1 MKGWQYILTGMGI
14 AIAVLIGFLIGQKH
28 PQKLPVEP
36 IKEKADTTSITYT
49 KTFTKPV
56 FVEKTKL
63 IHIRVPVPVPV
74 TDTLWKHD
82 TLYVY
87 LEREQIQWQDSL
99 CRVYA
104 SGINPQV
111 DSVTHFVQETIIT
124 REISV
129 PVKVKSRWGL
139 GIQVGYGAGVNGK
152 QVYMTPYVGVGISY
166 NILSW

>member
-1 MKGWQYILTGMGI
+1 MKGWQYILTGVGI
-14 AIAVLIGFLIGQKH
+14 AVAVLIGFLIGQKH
-28 PQKLPVEP
+28 PQKSPVEP
-36 IKEKADTTSITYT
+36 IKEKVDTLLIFDTITL
-49 KTFTKPV
+49 TKPV
-56 FVEKTKL
+56 FVEKIQL
-63 IHIRVPVPVPV
+63 DSVYMPV

-139 GIQVGYGAGVNGK
+139 GIQVGYGAGINGK
-152 QVYMTPYVGVGISY
+152 QVYLTPYVGLGISY

>member
-1 MKGWQYILTGMGI
+1 MKGWQYILAGVGI
-14 AIAVLIGFLIGQKH
+14 AVAVLIGFLIGQQH
-28 PQKLPVEP
+28 PQKSPVEP
-36 IKEKADTTSITYT
+36 IKEKVDTLLIFDTITL
-49 KTFTKPV
+49 TKPV
-56 FVEKTKL
+56 FVEKIKL
-63 IHIRVPVPVPV
+63 DSVYMPV

-111 DSVTHFVQETIIT
+111 DSVTHFVQETIVN

-152 QVYMTPYVGVGISY
+152 QVYLTPYVGVGISY

>member
-1 MKGWQYILTGMGI
+1 MKGWQYILTGVGI
-14 AIAVLIGFLIGQKH
+14 AVAVLIGFLIGHKH
-28 PQKLPVEP
+28 PQKYPVEP
-36 IKEKADTTSITYT
+36 IKEKVDTLLIFDTITL
-49 KTFTKPV
+49 TKPV
-56 FVEKTKL
+56 FVEKIKL
-63 IHIRVPVPVPV
+63 DSVLIPV
-74 TDTLWKHD
+74 TDTLWLHD

-104 SGINPQV
+104 SGVNPQV
-111 DSVTHFVQETIIT
+111 DSVTHFVRETIVN

-139 GIQVGYGAGVNGK
+139 GIQVGYGAGINGK
-152 QVYMTPYVGVGISY
+152 QVYLTPYVGVGISY

>member
-1 MKGWQYILTGMGI
+1 MKGWQYILTGVGI
-14 AIAVLIGFLIGQKH
+14 AVAVLIGFLIGQQH
-28 PQKLPVEP
+28 PQKSPVEP
-36 IKEKADTTSITYT
+36 IKEKVDTLLIFDTITL
-49 KTFTKPV
+49 TKPI
-56 FVEKTKL
+56 FVEKIQL
-63 IHIRVPVPVPV
+63 DSVYMPV

-82 TLYVY
+82 TLFVY

-129 PVKVKSRWGL
+129 PIKVKSRWGL
-139 GIQVGYGAGVNGK
+139 GIQVGYGAGINGK
-152 QVYMTPYVGVGISY
+152 QVYLTPYVGVGISY

>member
-1 MKGWQYILTGMGI
+1 MKGWQYILTGVGI
-14 AIAVLIGFLIGQKH
+14 AVAVLIGVLIGQKH
-28 PQKLPVEP
+28 PQKSPVEP
-36 IKEKADTTSITYT
+36 IKEKVDTLLIFDTITL
-49 KTFTKPV
+49 TKPV
-56 FVEKTKL
+56 FVEKIQL
-63 IHIRVPVPVPV
+63 DSVYMPV

-87 LEREQIQWQDSL
+87 LVREQIQWQDSL

-124 REISV
+124 REIPV

-152 QVYMTPYVGVGISY
+152 QVYLTPYVGVGISY

>member
-1 MKGWQYILTGMGI
+1 MKGWQYILTGVGI
-14 AIAVLIGFLIGQKH
+14 AVAVLIGVLIGQKH
-28 PQKLPVEP
+28 PQKSPVEP
-36 IKEKADTTSITYT
+36 IKEKVDTLLIFDTITL
-49 KTFTKPV
+49 TKPV
-56 FVEKTKL
+56 FVEKIKL
-63 IHIRVPVPVPV
+63 DSVLIPV

-139 GIQVGYGAGVNGK
+139 GIQVGYGAGINGK

>member
-1 MKGWQYILTGMGI
+1 MKGWQYILTGVGI
-14 AIAVLIGFLIGQKH
+14 AVAVLIGFLIGQQH
-28 PQKLPVEP
+28 PQKSPVEP
-36 IKEKADTTSITYT
+36 IKEKVDTLLIFDTITL
-49 KTFTKPV
+49 TKPI
-56 FVEKTKL
+56 FVEKIQL
-63 IHIRVPVPVPV
+63 DSVYMPV

-82 TLYVY
+82 TLFVY

-152 QVYMTPYVGVGISY
+152 QVYLTPYVGAGISY

>member
-1 MKGWQYILTGMGI
+1 MKGWQYILTGVGI
-14 AIAVLIGFLIGQKH
+14 AVAVLIGFLIGHKH
-28 PQKLPVEP
+28 PQKSPVEP
-36 IKEKADTTSITYT
+36 IKAKVDTLLIFDTITL
-49 KTFTKPV
+49 TKPV
-56 FVEKTKL
+56 FVEKIKL
-63 IHIRVPVPVPV
+63 DSVLIPV
-74 TDTLWKHD
+74 TDTLWLHD

-104 SGINPQV
+104 SGVNPQV
-111 DSVTHFVQETIIT
+111 DSVTHFVRETIVN

-152 QVYMTPYVGVGISY
+152 QVYLTPYVGVGISY

>member
-1 MKGWQYILTGMGI
+1 MKGWQYILTGVGI
-14 AIAVLIGFLIGQKH
+14 AVAVLIGFLIGQKH
-28 PQKLPVEP
+28 PQKSPVEP
-36 IKEKADTTSITYT
+36 IKEKVDTLLIFDTITL
-49 KTFTKPV
+49 TKPV
-56 FVEKTKL
+56 FVEKIQL
-63 IHIRVPVPVPV
+63 DSVYMPV

-82 TLYVY
+82 TLFVY

-139 GIQVGYGAGVNGK
+139 GIQVGYGAGINGK

>member
-1 MKGWQYILTGMGI
+1 MKGWQYILTGVGI
-14 AIAVLIGFLIGQKH
+14 AVAVLIGFLIGHKH
-28 PQKLPVEP
+28 PQKLPVEQ
-36 IKEKADTTSITYT
+36 IKDKVETLLIFDTITL
-49 KTFTKPV
+49 TKPV
-56 FVEKTKL
+56 FVEKIQL
-63 IHIRVPVPVPV
+63 DSVYMPV

-104 SGINPQV
+104 SGVNPQV
-111 DSVTHFVQETIIT
+111 DSVTHFVRETIVN

-129 PVKVKSRWGL
+129 PVNVKSRWGL
-139 GIQVGYGAGVNGK
+139 GIQLGYGAGINGK
-152 QVYMTPYVGVGISY
+152 QVYLTPYVGVGISY

>member
-1 MKGWQYILTGMGI
+1 MKGWQYILTGVGI
-14 AIAVLIGFLIGQKH
+14 AVAVLIGFLIGQKH
-28 PQKLPVEP
+28 PQKSPVEP
-36 IKEKADTTSITYT
+36 IKEKVDTLLIFDTITL
-49 KTFTKPV
+49 TKPV
-56 FVEKTKL
+56 FVEKIQL
-63 IHIRVPVPVPV
+63 DSVYMPV

-111 DSVTHFVQETIIT
+111 DSVTHFVQETIVT

-152 QVYMTPYVGVGISY
+152 QVYLTPYVGVGISY

>member
-1 MKGWQYILTGMGI
+1 MKGWQHILAGVGI
-14 AIAVLIGFLIGQKH
+14 AVAVLIGFLIGQQH
-28 PQKLPVEP
+28 PQKSPVEP
-36 IKEKADTTSITYT
+36 IKEKVDTLLIFDTITL
-49 KTFTKPV
+49 TKPV
-56 FVEKTKL
+56 FVEKIQL
-63 IHIRVPVPVPV
+63 DSVYMPV

-111 DSVTHFVQETIIT
+111 DSVTHFVQETIVN

-152 QVYMTPYVGVGISY
+152 QVYLTPYVGVGISY

>member
-1 MKGWQYILTGMGI
+1 MKGWQYILTGVGI
-14 AIAVLIGFLIGQKH
+14 AVAVLIGFLIGQKH
-28 PQKLPVEP
+28 PQKSPVEP
-36 IKEKADTTSITYT
+36 IKEKVDTLLIFDTITL
-49 KTFTKPV
+49 TKPV
-56 FVEKTKL
+56 FVEKIQL
-63 IHIRVPVPVPV
+63 DSIYMPV

-111 DSVTHFVQETIIT
+111 DSVTHFVQETIVT

-139 GIQVGYGAGVNGK
+139 GIQVGYGAGINGK
-152 QVYMTPYVGVGISY
+152 QVYLTPYVGVGISY

>member
-1 MKGWQYILTGMGI
+1 MRGWQYILTGVGI
-14 AIAVLIGFLIGQKH
+14 AVAVLIGFLIGQKH

-36 IKEKADTTSITYT
+36 IKEKVDTLLIFDTITR
-49 KTFTKPV
+49 TKPV
-56 FVEKTKL
+56 FVEKIQL
-63 IHIRVPVPVPV
+63 DSVYMPV

-111 DSVTHFVQETIIT
+111 DSVTHFVQETIVN

-152 QVYMTPYVGVGISY
+152 QVYLTPYVGVGISY

>member
-1 MKGWQYILTGMGI
+1 MKGWQYILSGVGI
-14 AIAVLIGFLIGQKH
+14 AVAVLIGFLIGQQH
-28 PQKLPVEP
+28 PQKSPVEP
-36 IKEKADTTSITYT
+36 IKEKVDTLLIFDTITL
-49 KTFTKPV
+49 TKPV
-56 FVEKTKL
+56 FVEKIQL
-63 IHIRVPVPVPV
+63 DSVYMPV
-74 TDTLWKHD
+74 TDTLWMHD

-139 GIQVGYGAGVNGK
+139 GIQVGYGAGINGK

>member
-1 MKGWQYILTGMGI
+1 MKGWQYILTGVGI
-14 AIAVLIGFLIGQKH
+14 AVAVLIGFLIGQKH

-36 IKEKADTTSITYT
+36 IKEKVDTLLIFDTITR
-49 KTFTKPV
+49 TKPV
-56 FVEKTKL
+56 FVEKIQL
-63 IHIRVPVPVPV
+63 DSVYMPV

-139 GIQVGYGAGVNGK
+139 GIQVGYGAGINGK
-152 QVYMTPYVGVGISY
+152 QVYLTPYVGVGISY

>member
-1 MKGWQYILTGMGI
+1 MKGWQYILTGVGI
-14 AIAVLIGFLIGQKH
+14 TVAVLIGFLIGQQH
-28 PQKLPVEP
+28 PQKSPVEP
-36 IKEKADTTSITYT
+36 IKEKVDTLLIFDTITL
-49 KTFTKPV
+49 TKPV
-56 FVEKTKL
+56 FVEKIQL
-63 IHIRVPVPVPV
+63 DSVYMPV

-82 TLYVY
+82 TLFVY

-111 DSVTHFVQETIIT
+111 DSVTHFVQETIVN

-139 GIQVGYGAGVNGK
+139 GIQVGYGAGINGK
-152 QVYMTPYVGVGISY
+152 QVYLTPYVGVGISY

>member
-1 MKGWQYILTGMGI
+1 MKGWQYILTGVGI
-14 AIAVLIGFLIGQKH
+14 AVAVLIGFLIGQQH
-28 PQKLPVEP
+28 PQKSPVEP
-36 IKEKADTTSITYT
+36 IKEKVDTLLIFDTITL
-49 KTFTKPV
+49 TKPI
-56 FVEKTKL
+56 FVEKIQL
-63 IHIRVPVPVPV
+63 DSVYMPV

-82 TLYVY
+82 TLFVY

-111 DSVTHFVQETIIT
+111 DSVTHFVQETIVN

-152 QVYMTPYVGVGISY
+152 QVYLTPYVGVGISY

>member
-1 MKGWQYILTGMGI
+1 MKGWQYILAGVGI
-14 AIAVLIGFLIGQKH
+14 AVAVLIGFLIGQKH
-28 PQKLPVEP
+28 PQKSPVEP
-36 IKEKADTTSITYT
+36 IKEKVDTLLIFDTITL
-49 KTFTKPV
+49 TKPV
-56 FVEKTKL
+56 FVEKIQL
-63 IHIRVPVPVPV
+63 DSVYMPV

-111 DSVTHFVQETIIT
+111 DSVTHFVQETIIN

-139 GIQVGYGAGVNGK
+139 GINVGYGAGVNGK
-152 QVYMTPYVGVGISY
+152 QVYLTPYVGVGISY

>member
-1 MKGWQYILTGMGI
+1 MKGWQYILAGVGI
-14 AIAVLIGFLIGQKH
+14 AVAVLIGFLIGQQH
-28 PQKLPVEP
+28 PQKSPVEP
-36 IKEKADTTSITYT
+36 IKEKVDTLLIFDTITL
-49 KTFTKPV
+49 TKPV
-56 FVEKTKL
+56 FVEKIQL
-63 IHIRVPVPVPV
+63 DSVYMPV

-111 DSVTHFVQETIIT
+111 DSVTHFVQETIIN

-152 QVYMTPYVGVGISY
+152 QVYLTPYVGVGISY

>member
-1 MKGWQYILTGMGI
+1 MKGWQYILTGVGI
-14 AIAVLIGFLIGQKH
+14 AVAVLIGFLIGQQH
-28 PQKLPVEP
+28 PQKSPVEP
-36 IKEKADTTSITYT
+36 ITEKVDTLLIFDTITL
-49 KTFTKPV
+49 TKPV
-56 FVEKTKL
+56 FMEKIQL
-63 IHIRVPVPVPV
+63 DSVYMPV

-139 GIQVGYGAGVNGK
+139 GIQVGYGAGINGK
-152 QVYMTPYVGVGISY
+152 QVYLTPYVGVGISY

>member
-1 MKGWQYILTGMGI
+1 MKGWQYILTGVGI
-14 AIAVLIGFLIGQKH
+14 AVAVLIGFLIGQKH
-28 PQKLPVEP
+28 PQKSPVEP
-36 IKEKADTTSITYT
+36 IKEKVDTLLIFDTITL
-49 KTFTKPV
+49 TKPV
-56 FVEKTKL
+56 FVEKVQL
-63 IHIRVPVPVPV
+63 DSVYMPV

-152 QVYMTPYVGVGISY
+152 QVYLTPYVGVGISY

>member
-1 MKGWQYILTGMGI
+1 MKGWQYILTGVGI
-14 AIAVLIGFLIGQKH
+14 AAAVLIGFLIGQKH

-36 IKEKADTTSITYT
+36 IKEKVDTLLIFDTITL
-49 KTFTKPV
+49 TKPV
-56 FVEKTKL
+56 FVEKIQL
-63 IHIRVPVPVPV
+63 DSVYMPV

-111 DSVTHFVQETIIT
+111 DSVTHFVQETIVT

-129 PVKVKSRWGL
+129 PVKVKARWGL
-139 GIQVGYGAGVNGK
+139 GIQVGYGAGINGK
-152 QVYMTPYVGVGISY
+152 QVYLTPYVGVGISY

>member
-1 MKGWQYILTGMGI
+1 M
-14 AIAVLIGFLIGQKH
+14 
-28 PQKLPVEP
+28 EP
-36 IKEKADTTSITYT
+36 IKEEVDTLLIFDTITL
-49 KTFTKPV
+49 TKPIC
-56 FVEKTKL
+56 VEKIQL
-63 IHIRVPVPVPV
+63 DSVYMPV

-87 LEREQIQWQDSL
+87 REREQIEWQDSL

-139 GIQVGYGAGVNGK
+139 GIQVGYGAGINGK

>member
-1 MKGWQYILTGMGI
+1 MKGWQYILSGVGI
-14 AIAVLIGFLIGQKH
+14 AVAVLIGVLIGQKH
-28 PQKLPVEP
+28 PQKSPVEP
-36 IKEKADTTSITYT
+36 IKEKVDTLLIFDTITL
-49 KTFTKPV
+49 TKPV
-56 FVEKTKL
+56 FVEKIQL
-63 IHIRVPVPVPV
+63 DSVYMPV

-124 REISV
+124 REISI

-139 GIQVGYGAGVNGK
+139 GIQVGYGAGINGK

>member
-1 MKGWQYILTGMGI
+1 MKGWQYILTGVGI
-14 AIAVLIGFLIGQKH
+14 AVAVLIGFLIGQKH
-28 PQKLPVEP
+28 PQKSPVEP
-36 IKEKADTTSITYT
+36 IKEKVDTLLIFDTITL
-49 KTFTKPV
+49 TKPV
-56 FVEKTKL
+56 FVEKIQL
-63 IHIRVPVPVPV
+63 DSVYMPV

-111 DSVTHFVQETIIT
+111 DSVTHFVQETIVT

>member
-1 MKGWQYILTGMGI
+1 MKGWQYILTGVGI
-14 AIAVLIGFLIGQKH
+14 AVAVLIGFLIGQQH
-28 PQKLPVEP
+28 PQKSPVEP
-36 IKEKADTTSITYT
+36 IKEKVDTLLIFDTITL
-49 KTFTKPV
+49 TKPV
-56 FVEKTKL
+56 FVEKVQL
-63 IHIRVPVPVPV
+63 DSVYMPV

-152 QVYMTPYVGVGISY
+152 QVYLTPYVGVGISY

>member
-1 MKGWQYILTGMGI
+1 MKGWQYILAGVGI
-14 AIAVLIGFLIGQKH
+14 AVAVLIGFLIGQQH
-28 PQKLPVEP
+28 PQKSPVEP
-36 IKEKADTTSITYT
+36 IKEKVDTLLIFDTITL
-49 KTFTKPV
+49 TKPV
-56 FVEKTKL
+56 FVEKIQL
-63 IHIRVPVPVPV
+63 DSVYMPV

-82 TLYVY
+82 TLFVY

-139 GIQVGYGAGVNGK
+139 GIQVGYGAGINGK
-152 QVYMTPYVGVGISY
+152 QVYLTPYVGVGISY

>member
-1 MKGWQYILTGMGI
+1 MKGWQYILTGVGI
-14 AIAVLIGFLIGQKH
+14 AVAVLIGFLIGQKH
-28 PQKLPVEP
+28 PQKLPVKP
-36 IKEKADTTSITYT
+36 IKEKVDTLLIFDTITL
-49 KTFTKPV
+49 TKPV
-56 FVEKTKL
+56 FVEKIQL
-63 IHIRVPVPVPV
+63 DSVYMPV

-104 SGINPQV
+104 SGINPQI

-152 QVYMTPYVGVGISY
+152 QVYLTPYVGVGISY

>member
-1 MKGWQYILTGMGI
+1 M
-14 AIAVLIGFLIGQKH
+14 
-28 PQKLPVEP
+28 
-36 IKEKADTTSITYT
+36 
-49 KTFTKPV
+49 
-56 FVEKTKL
+56 
-63 IHIRVPVPVPV
+63 PV

-152 QVYMTPYVGVGISY
+152 QVCLTPYVGVGISY

>member
-1 MKGWQYILTGMGI
+1 MKGWQYILTGVGI
-14 AIAVLIGFLIGQKH
+14 VVAVLIGFLIGQQH
-28 PQKLPVEP
+28 PQKSLVEP
-36 IKEKADTTSITYT
+36 IKEKVDTLLIFDTITL
-49 KTFTKPV
+49 TKPV
-56 FVEKTKL
+56 FVEKIQL
-63 IHIRVPVPVPV
+63 DSVYMPV

-111 DSVTHFVQETIIT
+111 DSVTHFVQETIVN

-152 QVYMTPYVGVGISY
+152 QVYLTPYVGVGISY

>member
-1 MKGWQYILTGMGI
+1 MKGWQYILTGVGI
-14 AIAVLIGFLIGQKH
+14 AVAVLIGFLIGQQH
-28 PQKLPVEP
+28 PQKSPVEP
-36 IKEKADTTSITYT
+36 IKEKVDTLLIFDTITL
-49 KTFTKPV
+49 TKPV
-56 FVEKTKL
+56 FVEKIQL
-63 IHIRVPVPVPV
+63 DSVYMPV

-82 TLYVY
+82 TLFVY

-152 QVYMTPYVGVGISY
+152 QVYLTPYVGVGISY

>member
-1 MKGWQYILTGMGI
+1 MKGWQHILTGVGI
-14 AIAVLIGFLIGQKH
+14 AVAVLIGFLIGQKH
-28 PQKLPVEP
+28 PQKSPVEP
-36 IKEKADTTSITYT
+36 IKEKVDTLLIFDTITL
-49 KTFTKPV
+49 TKPV
-56 FVEKTKL
+56 FVEKIQL
-63 IHIRVPVPVPV
+63 DSVYMPV

-124 REISV
+124 REIPV

-139 GIQVGYGAGVNGK
+139 GIQVGYGAGINGK
-152 QVYMTPYVGVGISY
+152 QVYLTPYVGVGISY

>member
-14 AIAVLIGFLIGQKH
+14 AVAVLIGFLIGQQY
-28 PQKLPVEP
+28 PQKSPAEP
-36 IKEKADTTSITYT
+36 IKEKVDTLLIFDTITL
-49 KTFTKPV
+49 TKPV
-56 FVEKTKL
+56 FVEKIKL
-63 IHIRVPVPVPV
+63 DSVYMPV
-74 TDTLWKHD
+74 TDTLWKQD

-129 PVKVKSRWGL
+129 PVKVQSRWGL

-152 QVYMTPYVGVGISY
+152 QVYLTPYVGVGISY

>member
-1 MKGWQYILTGMGI
+1 MKGWQYILTGVGI
-14 AIAVLIGFLIGQKH
+14 VVAVLIGFLIGQQH
-28 PQKLPVEP
+28 PQKSPVEP
-36 IKEKADTTSITYT
+36 IKEKVDTLLIFDTITL
-49 KTFTKPV
+49 TKPV
-56 FVEKTKL
+56 FVEKIQL
-63 IHIRVPVPVPV
+63 DSVYMPV

-82 TLYVY
+82 TLFVY

-152 QVYMTPYVGVGISY
+152 QVYLTPYVGVGISY

>member
-1 MKGWQYILTGMGI
+1 MKGWQYILTGVGI
-14 AIAVLIGFLIGQKH
+14 AVAALIGFLIGQQH
-28 PQKLPVEP
+28 PQKSPVEP
-36 IKEKADTTSITYT
+36 IKEKVDTLLIFDTITL
-49 KTFTKPV
+49 TKPV
-56 FVEKTKL
+56 FVEKIQL
-63 IHIRVPVPVPV
+63 DSVYMPA

-152 QVYMTPYVGVGISY
+152 QVYLTPYVGVGISY

>member
-1 MKGWQYILTGMGI
+1 MKGWQYILTGVGI
-14 AIAVLIGFLIGQKH
+14 AVAVLIGFLIGQKY
-28 PQKLPVEP
+28 PQKSPVEP
-36 IKEKADTTSITYT
+36 IKEKVDTLLIFDTITL
-49 KTFTKPV
+49 TKPV
-56 FVEKTKL
+56 FVEKIQL
-63 IHIRVPVPVPV
+63 DSVYMPV

-111 DSVTHFVQETIIT
+111 DSVTHFVQETIVT
-124 REISV
+124 REIPV
-129 PVKVKSRWGL
+129 PVKVKSRWGV

-152 QVYMTPYVGVGISY
+152 QVYLTPYVGVGISY

>member
-1 MKGWQYILTGMGI
+1 MKGWQYILTGVGI
-14 AIAVLIGFLIGQKH
+14 AVAVLIGFLIWQKH
-28 PQKLPVEP
+28 PQKSPVEP
-36 IKEKADTTSITYT
+36 IKEKVDTLLIFDTITL
-49 KTFTKPV
+49 TKPV
-56 FVEKTKL
+56 FVEKIQL
-63 IHIRVPVPVPV
+63 DSVYMPV

-111 DSVTHFVQETIIT
+111 DSVTHFLQETIIN

-139 GIQVGYGAGVNGK
+139 GIQVGYGAGINGK
-152 QVYMTPYVGVGISY
+152 QVYLTPYVGVGISY

>member
-1 MKGWQYILTGMGI
+1 MKGWQYILTGVGI
-14 AIAVLIGFLIGQKH
+14 AVAVLIGVLIGQKH
-28 PQKLPVEP
+28 PQKSPVEP
-36 IKEKADTTSITYT
+36 IKEKVDTLLIFDTITL
-49 KTFTKPV
+49 TKPV
-56 FVEKTKL
+56 FVEKIQL
-63 IHIRVPVPVPV
+63 DSVYMPV

-87 LEREQIQWQDSL
+87 LVREQIQWQDSL

-129 PVKVKSRWGL
+129 PVKVKSRWGV

-152 QVYMTPYVGVGISY
+152 QVYLTPYVGVGISY